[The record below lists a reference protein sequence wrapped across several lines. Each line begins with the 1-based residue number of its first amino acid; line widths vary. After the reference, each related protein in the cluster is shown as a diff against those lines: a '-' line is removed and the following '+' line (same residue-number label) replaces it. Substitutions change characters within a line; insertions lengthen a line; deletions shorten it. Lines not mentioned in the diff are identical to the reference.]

1 MYTCAWSFY
10 VVRPVRE
17 HHRLLGELIM
27 AIIRSESGSVTY
39 TDEDTLT
46 FRDRSAY
53 RFMALEIL
61 HGPGFRMS
69 GKVSLFQWARQTFN
83 IRKRSKIAVY
93 ILFCGATRQFP
104 DSRVIAHIID
114 NGSAAEYKLLMDV
127 TGRRH
132 THSRDTLF
140 PNA

>member
-1 MYTCAWSFY
+1 
-10 VVRPVRE
+10 
-17 HHRLLGELIM
+17 M

-39 TDEDTLT
+39 TNEDTFT
-46 FRDRSAY
+46 YRERAAY

-61 HGPGFRMS
+61 HPGMRMS
-69 GKVSLFQWARQTFN
+69 GKVSLFQWARQTYN
-83 IRKRSKIAVY
+83 IRKRSKVAVY
-93 ILFCGATRQFP
+93 ILFCGVTYQAI
-104 DSRVIAHIID
+104 DSRVIDHILD

-127 TGRRH
+127 TGQRH